1 MICRQIEL
9 TINDTDRNAALSIK
23 APILIGTKI
32 WDACMS
38 QLILLEQLSKSF
50 GAFSAVDGIDLAV
63 PKGEVL
69 GFLGPNG
76 AGKSTTMKMIAGF
89 LEPTSGRAT
98 VAGFDVSKSP
108 VEVKCRLG
116 YMPEG
121 APSYG
126 DMTPGS
132 FLNFVAQIRGFNGA
146 EKKRRIDET
155 VEKVRL
161 SEVFHQQIETLSKGF
176 KRRVGLAQAMI
187 HDPEILVLDEPT
199 DGLDPNQKHH
209 VRGLIEEMAKDK
221 AIIISTHIL
230 EEVEAVCSRAV
241 IIANGKLLADGTP
254 AALIE
259 RDPHHNAVVV
269 SVQGDGID
277 KVREVLSTM
286 GAVEVVAGRANQIR
300 LIGSNSKDVSQVIRE
315 KELPIE
321 EVYVE
326 RGTLDNIFRQI
337 TAPKGIANA

>member
-1 MICRQIEL
+1 
-9 TINDTDRNAALSIK
+9 
-23 APILIGTKI
+23 
-32 WDACMS
+32 MS

-89 LEPTSGRAT
+89 LEPTSGRAI

-254 AALIE
+254 AALLE

-269 SVQGDGID
+269 S
-277 KVREVLSTM
+277 LLT
-286 GAVEVVAGRANQIR
+286 
-300 LIGSNSKDVSQVIRE
+300 
-315 KELPIE
+315 
-321 EVYVE
+321 Y
-326 RGTLDNIFRQI
+326 
-337 TAPKGIANA
+337 

>member
-9 TINDTDRNAALSIK
+9 TINDADRSPALSIK
-23 APILIGTKI
+23 APKQIGTKI

-199 DGLDPNQKHH
+199 SSLELSLENKIIKNI
-209 VRGLIEEMAKDK
+209 LINYPDK
-221 AIIISTHIL
+221 TIITITHKK
-230 EEVEAVCSRAV
+230 
-241 IIANGKLLADGTP
+241 N
-254 AALIE
+254 
-259 RDPHHNAVVV
+259 V
-269 SVQGDGID
+269 SKIFFG
-277 KVREVLSTM
+277 VL
-286 GAVEVVAGRANQIR
+286 
-300 LIGSNSKDVSQVIRE
+300 
-315 KELPIE
+315 
-321 EVYVE
+321 
-326 RGTLDNIFRQI
+326 
-337 TAPKGIANA
+337 